1 MNIVITGASRGIG
14 KAIALKFAKDANT
27 LLLCART
34 KETLEKTAN
43 EIREA
48 YPQSKVYI
56 YTADL
61 AVKDEVI
68 AFGEFCLQHGIPDIL
83 VNNAGYYLPG
93 NCIDEPNETLDS
105 MLQANLYSAYHL
117 TRILVPQMIN
127 QKSGHIFNMCSI
139 ASLKAYKGGGG
150 YSISKFALN
159 GFSQNLR
166 QELIPY
172 GIKVTAVFPGAV
184 MTDTWGGFDNSQN
197 RIMEAD
203 DIAEMIYAATKLTKQ
218 AVVEEI
224 TLRPQLGDL

>member
-150 YSISKFALN
+150 YSISKFALD
-159 GFSQNLR
+159 GFSKNLR
-166 QELIPY
+166 VELKDK
-172 GIKVTAVFPGAV
+172 GIKVTGVYPGA
-184 MTDTWGGFDNSQN
+184 TYTNSWAGSGVAPS
-197 RIMEAD
+197 RIMEAA
-203 DIAEMIYAATKLTKQ
+203 DIAKMIFAAAHLSPQ
-218 AVVEEI
+218 AVVEDI
-224 TLRPQLGDL
+224 IMRPLLGDL